1 MRAALMA
8 LALLVLVGLV
18 PAQAS
23 DKIFRWTG
31 ADGKSYFG
39 DTPPAG
45 ARDVQPFSRKVGTT
59 VASPEDSGADT
70 AAEESSMSVADC
82 ANKRA
87 QLSTY
92 KNATKLVEKDSLGRE
107 REYTVEERDLLV
119 KKTQEELETQCG
131 DVASEP

>member
-1 MRAALMA
+1 MRATLIA
-8 LALLVLVGLV
+8 LALLISASHV

-23 DKIFRWTG
+23 DKVFRWTG

-39 DTPPAG
+39 DTPPPG

-59 VASPEDSGADT
+59 LVSPETEAS
-70 AAEESSMSVADC
+70 ESESASVSDADC

-107 REYTVEERDLLV
+107 RDFTVEEREMLI
-119 KKTQEELETQCG
+119 KKTQDELETQCG
-131 DVASEP
+131 DVAAAP